1 MISPLSSEDIDN
13 IVRLVKHVPEW
24 VPGAGFQRFARE
36 GSKMSFAMKMKP
48 YDFVKERIVSTNY
61 SAFGA
66 IYLTDG

>member
-1 MISPLSSEDIDN
+1 MISSLNSEDIDN
-13 IVRLVKHVPEW
+13 IVGLVKHVPEW

-36 GSKMSFAMKMKP
+36 GSEMSFAMKMKP

-61 SAFGA
+61 SAFLA